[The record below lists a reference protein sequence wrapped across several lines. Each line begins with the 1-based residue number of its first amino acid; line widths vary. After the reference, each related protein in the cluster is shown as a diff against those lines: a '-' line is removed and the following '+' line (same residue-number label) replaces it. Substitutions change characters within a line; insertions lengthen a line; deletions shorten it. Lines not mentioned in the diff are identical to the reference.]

1 MGLRALGLLFVP
13 LLVGGLAGCAEPDP
27 KAECVRYRVEM
38 NLVEGKWSA
47 APPIGMDLVQESNYR
62 YRYELEHPNYA
73 AERNAIRQRFSQ
85 KLRTRDI
92 DQFCQAYGD

>member
-1 MGLRALGLLFVP
+1 MGRSALRLLFVP
-13 LLVGGLAGCAEPDP
+13 VLAAGIVGCKEPDP

-73 AERNAIRQRFSQ
+73 AERNAIRQRFGQ
-85 KLRTRDI
+85 KLRTGDI
-92 DQFCQAYGD
+92 DQFCQAYSG